1 MTDFIAS
8 KRFDTDWINED
19 TLADS
24 DLCRYASPEILF
36 LFNIHK

>member
-24 DLCRYASPEILF
+24 DSSIYASPEIISF
-36 LFNIHK
+36 LNIRQ